1 MASPYLLLGFF
12 VAGLIHVW
20 VSPSKIVKYLGG
32 KNWKSVLLASCVG
45 VPLPLCSCSVLPTA
59 AALRE
64 KGASKGATAS
74 FLISTPETGVDS
86 IALTYSL
93 MDLPMTIL
101 RPIAAFLTAFIAGIA
116 VNLFGVSRKETMGN
130 EIIYD
135 DVSSLSCGYGS
146 SGVPQ
151 EAVSSSCRSSA
162 PTTQTQGE
170 TGCCSSPE
178 ESSGSGKA
186 KEVPTFWL
194 REALQ
199 YAFGK
204 LSDDLSYWLTIGFVL
219 SGLLSALIPADLFDT
234 WVGQGIPS
242 LFLMLAVSV
251 PVYMCASGS
260 TPIAAV
266 LIAKGLSPGAALV
279 FLLAGPATNI
289 GSFPVLSKILGKKE
303 LGIYLFS
310 IAIVSLM
317 FGFAVNTL
325 YAYWNVLPRM
335 SVESACM
342 EDGHIIGQ
350 VAAII
355 MVVLLCKGMW
365 KRPVPDEWKQIG
377 RGMLSFRKR

>member
-1 MASPYLLLGFF
+1 
-12 VAGLIHVW
+12 
-20 VSPSKIVKYLGG
+20 
-32 KNWKSVLLASCVG
+32 
-45 VPLPLCSCSVLPTA
+45 
-59 AALRE
+59 
-64 KGASKGATAS
+64 
-74 FLISTPETGVDS
+74 
-86 IALTYSL
+86 
-93 MDLPMTIL
+93 
-101 RPIAAFLTAFIAGIA
+101 
-116 VNLFGVSRKETMGN
+116 
-130 EIIYD
+130 
-135 DVSSLSCGYGS
+135 
-146 SGVPQ
+146 
-151 EAVSSSCRSSA
+151 
-162 PTTQTQGE
+162 
-170 TGCCSSPE
+170 
-178 ESSGSGKA
+178 
-186 KEVPTFWL
+186 
-194 REALQ
+194 LQ